1 MKNALLILGILG
13 MAFPTS
19 EAQNASSLPIPGTPN
34 GDLTTELLQSR
45 GYCVG
50 LENTLDFIEEHF
62 PELSVDVLAARSAWL
77 ASPFAGGVR
86 AIEADIRLKAGESGG
101 KTMKALDEAI
111 GKEVQKRREIQS
123 TTDALSFLELVA
135 KRAKGEIEVEMVRG
149 NLLWNYK
156 PYQGNPEKEFLA
168 GFIER
173 KTIETSN
180 GPHVEFDVPMSWK
193 QDKTENPNMMGFK
206 NCYGHGNVWMTVLVS
221 PATDFDGNKIT
232 GIEMFDLLSEQSLKA
247 SWAALGIELLTF
259 QKTKVN
265 NMPAIHATRRQAYE
279 QLGVR
284 ATRAAEV
291 IRVFRGDSVINF
303 QINTLGPEGQDIAQN
318 RLKKNSALFRAIGLS
333 LKP

>member
-1 MKNALLILGILG
+1 MKIALLIFGILG
-13 MAFPTS
+13 MTCLSS
-19 EAQNASSLPIPGTPN
+19 EAQNASSLPVPGTPN
-34 GDLTTELLQSR
+34 GDLATELLQSR

-86 AIEADIRLKAGESGG
+86 SIEADIRLKAGVSAE

-111 GKEVQKRREIQS
+111 AKEVQKRREIQS
-123 TTDALSFLELVA
+123 TKDALSFLELVA

-156 PYQGNPEKEFLA
+156 PYQENPEREFLA
-168 GFIER
+168 GFIDR
-173 KTIETSN
+173 KTIETSS

-193 QDKTENPNMMGFK
+193 QDKTENPSLMGFK

-221 PATDFDGNKIT
+221 PATDFDGNKIK
-232 GIEMFDLLSEQSLKA
+232 GSEMFDLLTEQSLKA
-247 SWAALGIELLTF
+247 SWAALEIELLTF

-265 NMPAIHATRRQAYE
+265 NMPAIHATRRQPYE

-303 QINTLGPEGQDIAQN
+303 QINTLGPEGQDIAQD
-318 RLKKNSALFRAIGLS
+318 RLKKNSALFRLIGLS

>member
-1 MKNALLILGILG
+1 MTCLS
-13 MAFPTS
+13 S
-19 EAQNASSLPIPGTPN
+19 EAQNASSLPVPGTPN
-34 GDLTTELLQSR
+34 GDLATELLQSR

-62 PELSVDVLAARSAWL
+62 PELSVDVLAARSAWM

-86 AIEADIRLKAGESGG
+86 AIEADILRKAGETGG
-101 KTMKALDEAI
+101 ETIKALDDAI
-111 GKEVQKRREIQS
+111 AKEVQKRREIQS
-123 TTDALSFLELVA
+123 INDALSFLELVA
-135 KRAKGEIEVEMVRG
+135 KRAKGEIEVEMVRA

-156 PYQGNPEKEFLA
+156 PYQQNPEREFLA

-173 KTIETSN
+173 KTIETID
-180 GPHVEFDVPMSWK
+180 GPNVEFDVPMSWK
-193 QDKTENPNMMGFK
+193 QDKTVNPKMMGFK

-221 PATDFDGNKIT
+221 PATDSDGNEVT
-232 GIEMFDLLSEQSLKA
+232 GTEMFNLLTEQSLKT
-247 SWAALGIELLTF
+247 SWAALEIELLTF
-259 QKTKVN
+259 KKTKVN
-265 NMPAIHATRRQAYE
+265 NMPAIHATRRQPYE

-303 QINTLGPEGQDIAQN
+303 QINTLGPEGQDIAQD

-333 LKP
+333 IKP